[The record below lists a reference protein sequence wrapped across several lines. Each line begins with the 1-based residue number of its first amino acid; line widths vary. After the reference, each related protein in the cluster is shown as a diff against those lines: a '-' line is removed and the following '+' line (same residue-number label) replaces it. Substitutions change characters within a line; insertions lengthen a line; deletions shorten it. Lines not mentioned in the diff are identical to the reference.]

1 MLVNGDQLVVSW
13 EYYGWL
19 VVWNRGI
26 LWLSIQLGMSWSQLI
41 NIFQRGRLEPPTS
54 HNIFHEKSMLMSN
67 PNAKIWPV
75 YFSMFPTSRMPRSWN
90 TPTMWSTSRSA
101 SHQRFRRCLD
111 CHRLRTGVGWDSTF
125 WNLGT
130 IGKVKNRGEF
140 LGKSWDVW
148 QCDTELQSSFIRCVQ
163 SHLQSWDVNF
173 KLRTTMAIL
182 SRKPFC
188 SPYPIPS
195 KPMT

>member
-1 MLVNGDQLVVSW
+1 MVGFPQNAFL
-13 EYYGWL
+13 YGWSTHHGVILNIYRLGSEKSPSLIWL
-19 VVWNRGI
+19 VVTA
-26 LWLSIQLGMSWSQLI
+26 
-41 NIFQRGRLEPPTS
+41 PTS

-75 YFSMFPTSRMPRSWN
+75 YFSMLPTSRMPRSWN

-111 CHRLRTGVGWDSTF
+111 CHRLRTGVGWESTWIWEPLGMWKTVVNF
-125 WNLGT
+125 WESHET
-130 IGKVKNRGEF
+130 
-140 LGKSWDVW
+140 
-148 QCDTELQSSFIRCVQ
+148 CDTELQSSFIRCVQ